1 MSQSAESR
9 LPKAKVP
16 AAEALKPEGLLGLA
30 VGVVVVAALFFAREV
45 LIPITL
51 AILLSFV
58 LAPLVRLLR
67 RFRLPRVLAV
77 ILSVVAALAT
87 ILVLG
92 GLIGLQVATLAGDLP
107 QYQSTI
113 EHKVGSVRAMT
124 VGRMNT
130 LMARV
135 GPALGGPA
143 PHAAPGATAGAAAAP
158 AGPAAGGPAQ
168 GRGTAAAPTVVEV
181 QPPAATPLELA
192 QRFAAPVLAPLETLG
207 VVFIVAIFI
216 LMQQEDLRDRLIR
229 LFGSSDLHRT
239 TLALDDA
246 GSRLSRYFLTQLCIN
261 ASFGVIIGIGLM
273 VIGVPSPILWGT
285 LGALLRFVPYVGSF
299 IAAVLPVALAAAVD
313 PGWAMAGWTLA
324 LFVVTEAIMGQAVE
338 PLLYGHSTGLSPIAV
353 VVVAI
358 FWSWLW
364 GPIGLILS
372 TPLTLCLVVLGR
384 HVKRLEFF
392 DVLLGDRPAL
402 TPVETFYQRL
412 LAQDPD
418 EVQEQAEALL
428 RTRALSSYYD
438 EVALKGLQLAAS
450 DVARGVL
457 TEGQVEQLREGLHHL
472 IEELDTHDDSNP
484 DAGKAKAE
492 PGVAGVERP
501 DRDTASEP
509 APEAVAPSAADLAPA
524 WQGPA
529 PVLCVAGRGPLDEAA
544 SEMLAQL
551 LRKHGLGA
559 AIASYEAVSRTGIA
573 TLDPAGV
580 AMVCVSYLELS
591 GSPTHLRFLLRRLRA
606 RLPGARILIGLWPA
620 DGGVLGDQASRETLG
635 ADNYATSLRDAVE
648 QCVGEAHGRAAL
660 ELAAAE

>member
-1 MSQSAESR
+1 MSDQAERR
-9 LPKAKVP
+9 LPKARVP
-16 AAEALKPEGLLGLA
+16 AAETLKPEGLLGLA
-30 VGVVVVAALFFAREV
+30 VGVVVVAALFLAREV

-51 AILLSFV
+51 SILLSFV

-67 RFRLPRVLAV
+67 RLRVPRVPAV

-87 ILVLG
+87 ILMLG
-92 GLIGLQVATLAGDLP
+92 ALIGMQVATLAGDLP

-113 EHKVGSVRAMT
+113 EHKVDSVRAMT
-124 VGRMNT
+124 AGRLDT
-130 LMARV
+130 LMARI
-135 GPALGGPA
+135 GPALGGPP
-143 PHAAPGATAGAAAAP
+143 PHTATGTSAGGAAVPPGPPAP
-158 AGPAAGGPAQ
+158 TQ
-168 GRGTAAAPTVVEV
+168 GKGTAAAPTVVEV
-181 QPPAATPLELA
+181 QPPPQTPMELA

-229 LFGSSDLHRT
+229 LFGSQDLHRT

-261 ASFGVIIGIGLM
+261 AAFGVIIGMGLLL
-273 VIGVPSPILWGT
+273 IGVPSPILWGT
-285 LGALLRFVPYVGSF
+285 LGALLRFVPYVGSL

-324 LFVVTEAIMGQAVE
+324 LFVVTEAVMGQVVE

-412 LAQDPD
+412 LAQDAD
-418 EVQEQAEALL
+418 EVQEQAETLL
-428 RTRALSSYYD
+428 KTRALSSYYD

-450 DVARGVL
+450 DVSRGVL
-457 TEGQVEQLREGLHHL
+457 TGEQVAQLRDDLRRL
-472 IEELDTHDDSNP
+472 IEELDAHDDTNP
-484 DAGKAKAE
+484 ESRKAKAE

-501 DRDTASEP
+501 ERDTGSDP
-509 APEAVAPSAADLAPA
+509 APEAVAPAAADLAPA

-559 AIASYEAVSRTGIA
+559 SIASHEAVSRTGIA
-573 TLDPAGV
+573 SLDPAGV

-620 DGGVLGDQASRETLG
+620 DGAMLGDPASRETLG
-635 ADNYATSLRDAVE
+635 ADHYATSLRDAVG
-648 QCVGEAHGRAAL
+648 QCVAEANGTATA